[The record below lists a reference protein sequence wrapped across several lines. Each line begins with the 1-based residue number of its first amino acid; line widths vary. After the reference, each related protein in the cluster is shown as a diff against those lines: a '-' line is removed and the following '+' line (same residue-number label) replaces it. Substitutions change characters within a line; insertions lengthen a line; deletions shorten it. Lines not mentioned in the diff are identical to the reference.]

1 MKTELI
7 GLIKSPDIPI
17 QEVQTSVLQ
26 EKKVRVFIKRED
38 LIHSEISGNKWR
50 KLKYNLLA
58 AAEQKANTLLTF
70 GGAYSNH
77 ILAVAAAGKEFGFKT
92 IGVIRGEEHLPLN
105 PTLRRAKEILGMHIV
120 YMDRIAYRLK
130 NTPEVQ
136 EKLRT
141 AFGKFYLIPE
151 GGTNNLAIK
160 GCTEILGGV
169 KIPYDYVCSS
179 CGTGGTLAGL
189 ICSLKSKKQVLGFS
203 ALKGDFLINEVESLI
218 ANYANE
224 SFKNW
229 KINTDYHFGG
239 YAKFK
244 PELID
249 FINQF
254 KESHN
259 IQLDPIYTG
268 KMMFGLF
275 DLIGKNY
282 FKPGITILAIHTGGL
297 QGIKGFNDRFGGLI
311 L

>member
-1 MKTELI
+1 MKTALTRF
-7 GLIKSPDIPI
+7 IKSPTIPI
-17 QEVQTSVLQ
+17 QEAQTSILQ
-26 EKKVRVFIKRED
+26 ERKVQLFIKRED

-50 KLKYNLLA
+50 KLRYNLLA
-58 AAEQKANTLLTF
+58 AAEQKVDALLTF

-77 ILAVAAAGKEFGFKT
+77 VLAVAAAGKEFGFKT

-105 PTLRRAKEILGMHIV
+105 PTLRRAKETLGMHII

-130 NTPEVQ
+130 NTPEVK
-136 EKLRT
+136 EKLRG

-160 GCTEILGGV
+160 GCAEILEGV
-169 KIPYDYVCSS
+169 EIPYDYVCSS

-189 ICSLKSKKQVLGFS
+189 ICSLKGEKQVLGFS
-203 ALKGDFLINEVESLI
+203 ALKGDFLINEVESLV
-218 ANYANE
+218 ANYSKN

-254 KESHN
+254 KENHN
-259 IQLDPIYTG
+259 IQLNPIYTG

-275 DLIGKNY
+275 DLIEKNY
-282 FKPGITILAIHTGGL
+282 FKPGTTILAIHTGGL
-297 QGIKGFNDRFGGLI
+297 QGIQGFNDRFGGI
-311 L
+311 VY

>member
-1 MKTELI
+1 MKTALTSR
-7 GLIKSPDIPI
+7 IKLLDIPI
-17 QEVQTSVLQ
+17 QEVQTSMLQ

-58 AAEQKANTLLTF
+58 AAEQKTDTLLTF

-77 ILAVAAAGKEFGFKT
+77 ILAVAAAGKEYGFKT

-105 PTLRRAKEILGMHIV
+105 PTLRHAKETLGMHIV

-130 NTPEVQ
+130 NTPEVKG
-136 EKLRT
+136 KLRD

-160 GCTEILGGV
+160 GCAEMLDDV
-169 KIPYDYVCSS
+169 KITYDYVCSS

-189 ICSLKSKKQVLGFS
+189 ICSLKGKNQVLGFS
-203 ALKGDFLINEVESLI
+203 ALKGDFLITEVESLV
-218 ANYANE
+218 ANYSNE
-224 SFKNW
+224 NFINW
-229 KINTDYHFGG
+229 KINTNYHFGG

-249 FINQF
+249 FINWF
-254 KESHN
+254 KKN
-259 IQLDPIYTG
+259 QGIQLDPIYTG
-268 KMMFGLF
+268 KMMFGVF
-275 DLIGKNY
+275 DLIEKNY
-282 FKPGITILAIHTGGL
+282 FKPGTTILAIHTGGL
-297 QGIKGFNDRFGGLI
+297 QGIQGFNDRFGGII